1 MSESPLKQHLEHT
14 TPQQRLITAA
24 FGLYV
29 SKRKEQGLR
38 VNLERPRAIG
48 DNLSFEFTA
57 WGLPIAG
64 GVCELGAFMKYMLA
78 THQLYEPGKVR
89 FFVEANGEGWETFPE
104 DADPS
109 VSFNRIATVYEQRR
123 IALEASPK
131 YVEEQAKAAAEEAAN
146 YTRCTAVCHA
156 LDLGFTYY
164 DMAHWIK
171 TFIEVSNARGGLS
184 VEDADMVLNRL
195 QTMGYEL
202 GESVG
207 TEPEGFEAKI
217 RYIVGQIMHYC
228 QKRCGPH
235 PMLAVWSQ
243 KALKEYVEAQS
254 QHVSAPPLEGEL
266 VSESEAHRQE
276 VFERLDAS
284 LIKVRERAEQ
294 ERNAGTKK
302 VIE

>member
-1 MSESPLKQHLEHT
+1 MSESPLKQHLELT

-64 GVCELGAFMKYMLA
+64 GVCELAAFMKYMLA
-78 THQLYEPGKVR
+78 THKLYEPGKVR

-109 VSFNRIATVYEQRR
+109 VAFNRISAIYEQRR
-123 IALEASPK
+123 IAIEASPK

-146 YTRCTAVCHA
+146 YTTCTHVCHA
-156 LDLGFTYY
+156 LDLGFNRY
-164 DMAHWIK
+164 DVATWCI
-171 TFIEVSNARGGLS
+171 TFTEVSNKRGALS
-184 VEDADMVLNRL
+184 LEDAQMVLNRL

-202 GESVG
+202 GEGVG

-217 RYIVGQIMHYC
+217 RYIVGQVMHYC

-235 PMLAVWSQ
+235 PMLAVWLQ
-243 KALKEYVEAQS
+243 KAIKDYLATTQEVAI
-254 QHVSAPPLEGEL
+254 APLEGVL
-266 VSESEAHRQE
+266 VSESEAHRQDLYE
-276 VFERLDAS
+276 KLDAS

-294 ERNAGTKK
+294 EQKAGTKK

>member
-1 MSESPLKQHLEHT
+1 MSESPLKQHLERT

-24 FGLYV
+24 FGIYV
-29 SKRKEQGLR
+29 RNREAQGLR
-38 VNLERPRAIG
+38 VNLESPRALGKDLI
-48 DNLSFEFTA
+48 FTFTA

-64 GVCELGAFMKYMLA
+64 GVCELAAFMKYLVG
-78 THQLYEPGKVR
+78 THRLYEPDTTR
-89 FFVEANGEGWETFPE
+89 FFVDANGEGWETFPE

-109 VSFNRIATVYEQRR
+109 VSFNRIAAIYEQRR
-123 IALEASPK
+123 IAHEASPK
-131 YVEEQAKAAAEEAAN
+131 YVEEQAKIAAEEAAN

-156 LDLGFTYY
+156 LALEFSYY
-164 DMAHWIK
+164 DIAHWIK
-171 TFIEVSNARGGLS
+171 TFIEVSNARGALT
-184 VEDADMVLNRL
+184 VEDSQMVLNRL
-195 QTMGYEL
+195 QIMGYEL
-202 GESVG
+202 GEGVG

-243 KALKEYVEAQS
+243 KALQEYVDAGS
-254 QHVSAPPLEGEL
+254 QLAVAPLEGEL
-266 VSESEAHRQE
+266 VSEGEAHRQDLYE
-276 VFERLDAS
+276 KLDAS

-294 ERNAGTKK
+294 EQKVGTKK